1 MFLRIEASSAVPIYR
16 QVMDQIRE
24 SIACGLLK
32 PGEQMPSV
40 RQLADELAV
49 NQNTILK
56 VYNELCRDGV
66 LKTERGSGTFV
77 ADSSQQVQDRE
88 KMEIVTEAIGQ
99 AADKGL
105 RMQIELQTL
114 HDLLDSEYQKRKAGE
129 QS

>member
-1 MFLRIEASSAVPIYR
+1 MFLRIEVSSAVPIYR

-56 VYNELCRDGV
+56 VYNELCHDGV
-66 LKTERGSGTFV
+66 LRAERGSGTFV
-77 ADSSQQVQDRE
+77 ADSTRQVQERE
-88 KMEIVTEAIGQ
+88 KIQIVTEAIVQ
-99 AADKGL
+99 AAEKGI
-105 RMQIELQTL
+105 RMQVQLPQM
-114 HDLLDSEYQKRKAGE
+114 HDLLDSEYQKRKGT
-129 QS
+129 

>member
-77 ADSSQQVQDRE
+77 AESSQQVQDRE

-114 HDLLDSEYQKRKAGE
+114 HDLLDSEYHKRKAGE

>member
-1 MFLRIEASSAVPIYR
+1 MFLRIEASSAIPIYR

-56 VYNELCRDGV
+56 VYNELSRDGV

-77 ADSSQQVQDRE
+77 ADSTQQVQERE
-88 KMEIVTEAIGQ
+88 KMEIVTEAIAQ
-99 AADKGL
+99 AVEKGI
-105 RMQIELQTL
+105 RMGIALEEIQRILNE
-114 HDLLDSEYQKRKAGE
+114 EYCRRT
-129 QS
+129 